1 MKRIF
6 VFFAILFFCLNLHAE
21 KISVFVASSASKAM
35 SEVRDEFIKTHPK
48 DEIELVFGASGKH
61 YQLLKEG
68 REFDLFF
75 SADAKYAEQIS
86 KDANAISEP
95 KVYALGVVAL
105 YALEDKFLENGIEGL
120 AEKSE
125 QIKHLSIANP
135 KVAPYGE
142 AAEEVLH
149 NLKIYDIF
157 KDKIVL
163 GDNISQPV
171 LHVDSAAAEVGIV
184 AYSLVSAVNKPKGK
198 AVIIDD
204 KLFKPLEQSFVIT
217 KYAKGKELAKEFAD
231 FVVSEE
237 GKKIIKKYG
246 FNTP

>member
-6 VFFAILFFCLNLHAE
+6 VFFAILLFCLNLHAE

-48 DEIELVFGASGKH
+48 DEIEFVFGASGKH

-86 KDANAISEP
+86 KDSNAISEP

>member
-48 DEIELVFGASGKH
+48 DEIEFVFGASGKH

-86 KDANAISEP
+86 KDSNAISEP
-95 KVYALGVVAL
+95 KVYALGVLAL